1 MPERTVPAVRT
12 TVLALTLFT
21 LVPAC
26 TRGNEIPQAPA
37 DEGTRDEATLLQA
50 YAAVI
55 QRPSPGRLVV
65 TTADGTRRE
74 FVDDVVAGETRS
86 THRLVSAPG
95 SLHGLVIV
103 RQYIPEGR
111 MTLMVDVRT
120 GNVIELDDVPVP
132 SPDGQHFVTAS
143 LDLVAGHLPNRIRIY
158 RMTTGGPKLE
168 TEWQP
173 REWGAQNAT
182 WLDAGT
188 VQLERGMIDWNTH
201 ELITAPMVVR
211 RTGDRW
217 RTEPSPEHARAA
229 LLAFLSALGQGHYI
243 EATQYY
249 GGSYDQMRTW
259 NPELPPDDHATL
271 WSHACQYNGL
281 QCVGRAEVL
290 NNEQLSQAD
299 VRFTVHL
306 LTPSGER
313 LSIGPCCGETEQSM
327 PTQRTFTFTVRRDG
341 ERYVVLDTPPYMP

>member
-1 MPERTVPAVRT
+1 MPERTVSAVRNT
-12 TVLALTLFT
+12 ILALTLSA

-26 TRGNEIPQAPA
+26 TRGNETRQERVA
-37 DEGTRDEATLLQA
+37 EGTTDEATLLQA

-65 TTADGTRRE
+65 TAENGTRRE
-74 FVDDVVAGETRS
+74 FVDDVVAGERRS

-111 MTLMVDVRT
+111 MVLMVDRRT
-120 GNVIELDDVPVP
+120 GDVIELDDVPVP
-132 SPDGQHFVTAS
+132 SPDGERFVTAS

-158 RMTTGGPKLE
+158 RMTTGGPTLE
-168 TEWQP
+168 MEWQP
-173 REWGAQNAT
+173 REWGAQHAT

-188 VQLERGMIDWNTH
+188 LQLERGMVDWNSH
-201 ELITAPMVVR
+201 ELITAPMVMR

-217 RTEPSPEHARAA
+217 RMEPSPEHARAA

-249 GGSYDQMRTW
+249 GGSYDQMRAW
-259 NPELPPDDHATL
+259 NPDLPPDDHATL
-271 WSHACQYNGL
+271 WSHACQHNGL

-290 NNEQLSQAD
+290 NSEQLSQTD

-306 LTPSGER
+306 LTPSGQR
-313 LSIGPCCGETEQSM
+313 LALGPCCGETEESM
-327 PTQRTFTFTVRRDG
+327 PTQRTFAFTVRRDG